1 MSARNRYR
9 RPIVAYGNRPD
20 NLEFSLKDKLITAAN
35 TLTDK
40 ANDALKKKLNPNAP
54 VSPTDPALL
63 PYNAAIK
70 NAVAV
75 NQGTPTPVSF
85 FSLSNPVFVGGL
97 VVLVLVGGY
106 MWYKNSR

>member
-1 MSARNRYR
+1 MSNRNRYL
-9 RPIVAYGNRPD
+9 RPIARYGNPKD

-40 ANDALKKKLNPNAP
+40 ANAELTKKLNPAAK
-54 VSPTDPALL
+54 VSPTDPSLL

-75 NQGTPTPVSF
+75 NQGAPTPVSF

-106 MWYKNSR
+106 MWYKNR